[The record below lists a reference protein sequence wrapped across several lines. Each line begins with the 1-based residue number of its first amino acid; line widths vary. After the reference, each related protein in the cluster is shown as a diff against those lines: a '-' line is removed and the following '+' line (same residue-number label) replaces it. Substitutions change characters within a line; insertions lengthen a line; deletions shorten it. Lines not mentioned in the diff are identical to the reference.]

1 MSSTTSAS
9 RRSTVLWIAGALS
22 VLGVGLWVDNYWLR
36 IWTSVLMYVAITQG
50 LNVIVGFA
58 GYHSFGNA
66 AFFGVGAY
74 GAAVMTTVGWPL
86 WLALVASTAIGALLA
101 AALGPPLLRLKG
113 HYFAIATV
121 ALNAALAEL
130 VLNVG
135 GITGGAQGIALPMSD
150 LSPLAL
156 YRQVFVLMFVGAAVA
171 TALVAWLARSKFGY
185 AVRASKD
192 SQDGA
197 RAMGINTTAVRVLA
211 WMMSGAVT
219 AYVGGVWAYWINFIE
234 VGSAFDVSI
243 SVKAYIMLLMG
254 GMGSVVGPIVGAGFF
269 EVFSTLVWSHF
280 GAIHNLMLGVLVCA
294 VVLFL
299 PRGFIV
305 LLRGRLG
312 GWFRRAGRS
321 P

>member
-9 RRSTVLWIAGALS
+9 RRSTVLWIAGALA

-74 GAAVMTTVGWPL
+74 SAAVMTTVGWPL

>member
-1 MSSTTSAS
+1 M
-9 RRSTVLWIAGALS
+9 LWIAGALS

>member
-9 RRSTVLWIAGALS
+9 RRSTVLWIAGALA